1 MTGRELKGSLLSYFS
16 NEREVITIAKYIPF
30 TMEQKELAASVDLE
44 AFLLSRGEKLIP
56 SGREKRLSSDHSI
69 TICGREWYDHAQ
81 EKGGNAISFVQRH
94 YNLSFQEAMQM
105 LLGGSF
111 QPAEART
118 PEAKPF
124 ILPEKHS
131 DMRRVFAYLTQTRGI
146 DSTVI
151 SVFAHE
157 GLIYEDAKYHNAVFL
172 GLDENGAA
180 RHAHVRSTNSYGK
193 SFRQNISGSDAR
205 YSFHRIGSNG
215 SLRVFEAPIDLL
227 SHISLY
233 PDNWQENSYVACCG
247 TSIRAVLKT
256 MEMMPEVKTVHLCL
270 DNDAAGLEAAQRMA
284 AQLREQG
291 LQVIRQVPQRKDWNE
306 ELFETQQSCMQLAGL

>member
-1 MTGRELKGSLLSYFS
+1 MP
-16 NEREVITIAKYIPF
+16 YIPF
-30 TMEQKELAASVDLE
+30 STEQKELAASIDLE

-69 TICGREWYDHAQ
+69 TIRGSEWYDHAQ

-94 YNLSFQEAMQM
+94 YNLSFPEAMQM

-111 QPAEART
+111 QLAEARE

-172 GLDENGAA
+172 GLDENGTA

-193 SFRQNISGSDAR
+193 SFRQNIGGCDAR

-227 SHISLY
+227 SHISIY

-247 TSIRAVLKT
+247 TSIRAVLKS
-256 MEMMPEVKTVHLCL
+256 MEMMSEVRTVHLCM
-270 DNDAAGLEAAQRMA
+270 DNDTAGLDAAQRMA
-284 AQLREQG
+284 AQLKEQG
-291 LQVIRQVPQRKDWNE
+291 LQIIRQVPQRKDWNE
-306 ELFETQQSCMQLAGL
+306 VLIETQQPCMQLAGL

>member
-1 MTGRELKGSLLSYFS
+1 M
-16 NEREVITIAKYIPF
+16 IIIAKYIPF
-30 TMEQKELAASVDLE
+30 TNEQKELAASVDLE

-56 SGREKRLSSDHSI
+56 SGREKRLYSDHSI
-69 TICGREWYDHAQ
+69 TIRGSEWYDHAQ

-94 YNLSFQEAMQM
+94 YNLSFPEAMQM

-111 QPAEART
+111 QPAETRM

-124 ILPEKHS
+124 IMPEKHT

-146 DSTVI
+146 DSAVI
-151 SVFAHE
+151 SAFAHE

-172 GLDENGAA
+172 GLDENGTA

-193 SFRQNISGSDAR
+193 SFRQNIGGSDAR

-247 TSIRAVLKT
+247 TSIRPVLKT

-270 DNDAAGLEAAQRMA
+270 DNDAAGLEAAQRMT
-284 AQLREQG
+284 AQLKEKG

-306 ELFETQQSCMQLAGL
+306 ELIETQQPCMQLAGL

>member
-1 MTGRELKGSLLSYFS
+1 M
-16 NEREVITIAKYIPF
+16 IIIAKYIPF
-30 TMEQKELAASVDLE
+30 TTEQKELAASIDLE

-56 SGREKRLSSDHSI
+56 SGREKRLASDHSI
-69 TICGREWYDHAQ
+69 TISGSEWYDHAQ

-94 YNLSFQEAMQM
+94 YNLSFPEAMQV

-111 QPAEART
+111 QPAEARM

-124 ILPEKHS
+124 IMPEKHT
-131 DMRRVFAYLTQTRGI
+131 DMHRVFAYLTKTRGI
-146 DSTVI
+146 DSTVL

-172 GLDENGAA
+172 GMDENGIA
-180 RHAHVRSTNSYGK
+180 RHAHIRSTNSYGK
-193 SFRQNISGSDAR
+193 AFRQNIEGGDAR

-227 SHISLY
+227 SHISFY

-247 TSIRAVLKT
+247 TSIQPVLKT
-256 MEMMPEVKTVHLCL
+256 MEMLTHVDTVHLCL
-270 DNDAAGLEAAQRMA
+270 DNDDAGHKAAQRMA
-284 AQLREQG
+284 EQLRGQG
-291 LQVIRQVPQRKDWNE
+291 LQVIRQLPQRKDWNE
-306 ELFETQQSCMQLAGL
+306 ELIETLHPCMQFTGL

>member
-1 MTGRELKGSLLSYFS
+1 M
-16 NEREVITIAKYIPF
+16 IIIAKYIPF
-30 TMEQKELAASVDLE
+30 TTEQKELAASIDLE

-56 SGREKRLSSDHSI
+56 SGREKRLASDHSI
-69 TICGREWYDHAQ
+69 TISGSEWYDHAQ

-94 YNLSFQEAMQM
+94 YNLSFPEAMQV
-105 LLGGSF
+105 LLGGGF
-111 QPAEART
+111 QPAEARS

-124 ILPEKHS
+124 ILPEKYT

-146 DSTVI
+146 DSTAI
-151 SVFAHE
+151 SAFAHE
-157 GLIYEDAKYHNAVFL
+157 GLIYEDAKYHNTVFL

-193 SFRQNISGSDAR
+193 SFRQNIGGSDAR

-247 TSIRAVLKT
+247 TSVRAVLKT

-270 DNDAAGLEAAQRMA
+270 DNDTAGLEAARRMTV
-284 AQLREQG
+284 QLKEKG

-306 ELFETQQSCMQLAGL
+306 ELIEIQQPCMQLVGL

>member
-1 MTGRELKGSLLSYFS
+1 MP
-16 NEREVITIAKYIPF
+16 YIPF
-30 TMEQKELAASVDLE
+30 TTEQKELAASIDLE

-69 TICGREWYDHAQ
+69 TVCGSEWYDHAQ

-94 YNLSFQEAMQM
+94 YNLSFPDAMQV
-105 LLGGSF
+105 LLGGGL
-111 QPAEART
+111 QPAEASK

-124 ILPEKHS
+124 ILPEKHT

-151 SVFAHE
+151 SAFAHE

-193 SFRQNISGSDAR
+193 SFRQNIGGSDAR

-233 PDNWQENSYVACCG
+233 LDNWQENSYVACCG

-256 MEMMPEVKTVHLCL
+256 MEMMPEVKTVHLCM
-270 DNDAAGLEAAQRMA
+270 DNDAAVLEAAKRMA
-284 AQLREQG
+284 AQLKEKG
-291 LQVIRQVPQRKDWNE
+291 LQIIRQVPQRKDWNE
-306 ELFETQQSCMQLAGL
+306 ELIETQQPCTQLAGL

>member
-1 MTGRELKGSLLSYFS
+1 MRALCFLYF
-16 NEREVITIAKYIPF
+16 NKREVIIIAKYIPF
-30 TMEQKELAASVDLE
+30 TTEQKELAASIDLE

-56 SGREKRLSSDHSI
+56 SGREKRLASDHSI
-69 TICGREWYDHAQ
+69 TISGSEWYDHAQ

-94 YNLSFQEAMQM
+94 YNLSFPEAMQV

-124 ILPEKHS
+124 ILPEKHT

-146 DSTVI
+146 DSAVI
-151 SVFAHE
+151 SAFAHE

-172 GLDENGAA
+172 GLDENGTA

-193 SFRQNISGSDAR
+193 SFRQNVGGSDAR

-227 SHISLY
+227 SHISFY

-247 TSIRAVLKT
+247 TSIQPVLKT
-256 MEMMPEVKTVHLCL
+256 MEMLTHVDTVHLCL
-270 DNDAAGLEAAQRMA
+270 DNDDAGHKAAQRMA
-284 AQLREQG
+284 EQLRGQG
-291 LQVIRQVPQRKDWNE
+291 LQVIRQLPQRKDWNE
-306 ELFETQQSCMQLAGL
+306 ELIETLHPCMQFTGL

>member
-1 MTGRELKGSLLSYFS
+1 MP
-16 NEREVITIAKYIPF
+16 YIPF
-30 TMEQKELAASVDLE
+30 STEQKELAASIDLE

-69 TICGREWYDHAQ
+69 TISGSEWYDHAQ
-81 EKGGNAISFVQRH
+81 ERGGNAISFVQRH
-94 YNLSFQEAMQM
+94 YNLSFPEAMQM

-111 QPAEART
+111 QPAETRQ

-124 ILPEKHS
+124 ILPEKHT

-151 SVFAHE
+151 SAFAHE

-172 GLDENGAA
+172 GLDENGTA

-193 SFRQNISGSDAR
+193 SFRQNVGGSDAR

-270 DNDAAGLEAAQRMA
+270 DNDAAGLEAAKRMA
-284 AQLREQG
+284 AQLKEQG
-291 LQVIRQVPQRKDWNE
+291 LQIIRQVPQRKDWNE
-306 ELFETQQSCMQLAGL
+306 ELIETHQPCMQFAGL